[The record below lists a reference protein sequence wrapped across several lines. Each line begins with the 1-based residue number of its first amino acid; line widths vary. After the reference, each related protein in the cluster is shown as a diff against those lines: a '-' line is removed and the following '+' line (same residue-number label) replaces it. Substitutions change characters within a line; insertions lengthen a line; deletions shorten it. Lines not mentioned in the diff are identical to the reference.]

1 VRDTGMGIARE
12 HISNIFDPFFT
23 TKELD
28 RGTGLGLWSV
38 LGIVESHGGFI
49 QVESEPDAGA
59 EFRLHLRAHDL
70 NAEPAPERSAP
81 RATRVGRGQLLL
93 LVDDEAPVLQVLGA
107 TAGRFGYNVLEAS
120 DGVTALAAFSRA
132 NGGVA
137 VVVTDLGMPKL
148 DGLGLIRKIRALGSR
163 VPVVVM
169 TGAISSEQIADCRE
183 LGVSEFL
190 RKPFRV
196 DDLLKSLERATSE
209 RQG

>member
-1 VRDTGMGIARE
+1 M
-12 HISNIFDPFFT
+12 
-23 TKELD
+23 
-28 RGTGLGLWSV
+28 
-38 LGIVESHGGFI
+38 
-49 QVESEPDAGA
+49 
-59 EFRLHLRAHDL
+59 
-70 NAEPAPERSAP
+70 
-81 RATRVGRGQLLL
+81 
-93 LVDDEAPVLQVLGA
+93 
-107 TAGRFGYNVLEAS
+107 
-120 DGVTALAAFSRA
+120 
-132 NGGVA
+132 
-137 VVVTDLGMPKL
+137 VVTDLGMPKL